1 MTLESIA
8 IIAYSLTGVV
18 SLLYI
23 SRQVAIARN
32 QAKGQFLLTLDDR
45 LEKSS
50 EITLRL
56 FNDKNF
62 EPVGKEWGEI
72 WLLMNTYERMNIMVE
87 DKILDIDMVERVYGF
102 RVVAMIQNDVIYRRI
117 QEMGAE
123 WNDFI
128 NLCKKLARHNS
139 RKKHS

>member
-1 MTLESIA
+1 MTIESIA
-8 IIAYSLTGVV
+8 TISYSFAGVI

-45 LEKSS
+45 LDKST

-62 EPVGKEWGEI
+62 EPVGEEWGEI

-87 DKILDIDMVERVYGF
+87 DKIMDIDMVERVYGF
-102 RVVAMIQNDVIYRRI
+102 RVVALIQNDAIYRRI
-117 QEMGAE
+117 QE
-123 WNDFI
+123 
-128 NLCKKLARHNS
+128 
-139 RKKHS
+139 